1 MSDFI
6 YDEHD
11 LCKGLAATTSGLI
24 NPRSINYLP
33 DDDFE
38 AINDIRRPTAPLT
51 MSQLD
56 LTPDFTRGVGFG
68 DTSIFNEADTVY
80 GQRSGSHVPRILLE
94 GDFSDLGALRA
105 IVKLEPWKNG
115 FKPLD
120 YSVVVRKMLFEWKLS
135 DCLDNTWLSS
145 GALRCPHEHARVFR
159 RLRTE
164 LACLYSEDCDWE
176 NQSDSQRFY
185 ECLGDL
191 DSDIVK
197 AYDPFKSKEGEVY
210 VSKEIEPYQDCLQSV
225 VEVLENC

>member
-1 MSDFI
+1 MR
-6 YDEHD
+6 ERVH
-11 LCKGLAATTSGLI
+11 LSGLNRI
-24 NPRSINYLP
+24 GSLVNIYIYNL
-33 DDDFE
+33 
-38 AINDIRRPTAPLT
+38 
-51 MSQLD
+51 
-56 LTPDFTRGVGFG
+56 
-68 DTSIFNEADTVY
+68 SIFNCCGWNMNA
-80 GQRSGSHVPRILLE
+80 
-94 GDFSDLGALRA
+94 ALRA